1 MEVWNSGMAENE
13 IGIMEYWNDGMLG
26 IASIMGSQYSNV
38 PIFHFS
44 NIPVLERR
52 LLVANAN
59 TLTLPAES
67 GEWSLPSRRKVGVI
81 GLILTESALFTIF
94 VIAYLF
100 YIGKS
105 ATGPYPK
112 DVLELPI
119 LATICLLSSSVTVV
133 LAEHAFRRGHN
144 GGFRLWWLIT
154 ILLAV
159 AFLGSTAFEWRR
171 LIFRDNLT
179 ISTNLFGTT
188 FYSLV
193 GLHASHVIVG
203 LTLLVLV
210 LILSLRGYVTR
221 AHAEH
226 VEMLSWY
233 WHFVDGIWIIV
244 FTVVYII
251 GR

>member
-1 MEVWNSGMAENE
+1 M
-13 IGIMEYWNDGMLG
+13 
-26 IASIMGSQYSNV
+26 
-38 PIFHFS
+38 
-44 NIPVLERR
+44 
-52 LLVANAN
+52 ANAN
-59 TLTLPAES
+59 SLTLPAES

-94 VIAYLF
+94 VVAYLF

-159 AFLGSTAFEWRR
+159 AFLGSTAIEWRR

-203 LTLLVLV
+203 LILLTLV

-221 AHAEH
+221 AHSEH

-244 FTVVYII
+244 FTVVYVI
-251 GR
+251 GG

>member
-1 MEVWNSGMAENE
+1 
-13 IGIMEYWNDGMLG
+13 
-26 IASIMGSQYSNV
+26 
-38 PIFHFS
+38 
-44 NIPVLERR
+44 
-52 LLVANAN
+52 VANAH

-67 GEWSLPSRRKVGVI
+67 AEWSLPSRRKVGVI

-94 VIAYLF
+94 VTAYLF

-133 LAEHAFRRGHN
+133 LAERAFRGGHT

-159 AFLGSTAFEWRR
+159 AFLGSTALEWRR
-171 LIFRDNLT
+171 LIFRDHLT

-203 LTLLVLV
+203 LILLVLV

-221 AHAEH
+221 AHSEH

-233 WHFVDGIWIIV
+233 WHFVDGIWVIV
-244 FTVVYII
+244 FTVVYVI

>member
-1 MEVWNSGMAENE
+1 
-13 IGIMEYWNDGMLG
+13 
-26 IASIMGSQYSNV
+26 
-38 PIFHFS
+38 
-44 NIPVLERR
+44 
-52 LLVANAN
+52 VANAH

-94 VIAYLF
+94 VTAYLF

-105 ATGPYPK
+105 LSGPYPK
-112 DVLELPI
+112 DVLDLPI

-133 LAEHAFRRGHN
+133 LAERAFRRGHN

-154 ILLAV
+154 ILLAA
-159 AFLGSTAFEWRR
+159 AFLSSTAVEWRR
-171 LIFRDNLT
+171 LIFRDHLT

-203 LTLLVLV
+203 LILLMLV

-221 AHAEH
+221 THAEH

>member
-1 MEVWNSGMAENE
+1 M
-13 IGIMEYWNDGMLG
+13 
-26 IASIMGSQYSNV
+26 
-38 PIFHFS
+38 
-44 NIPVLERR
+44 
-52 LLVANAN
+52 ANAN

-67 GEWSLPSRRKVGVI
+67 VEWSLPSRRKVGVI
-81 GLILTESALFTIF
+81 GIILTESALFTIF
-94 VIAYLF
+94 VTAYLF

-105 ATGPYPK
+105 ITGPYPK

-119 LATICLLSSSVTVV
+119 LATIFLLSSSLTVV
-133 LAEHAFRRGHN
+133 LAEHAFRRGN
-144 GGFRLWWLIT
+144 IRGFQLWWLIT

-159 AFLGSTAFEWRR
+159 AFLSSTALEWRR
-171 LIFRDNLT
+171 LIFKDHLT

-203 LTLLVLV
+203 LILLVLV

-221 AHAEH
+221 ANAEH

>member
-1 MEVWNSGMAENE
+1 M
-13 IGIMEYWNDGMLG
+13 
-26 IASIMGSQYSNV
+26 
-38 PIFHFS
+38 
-44 NIPVLERR
+44 
-52 LLVANAN
+52 ANAQ
-59 TLTLPAES
+59 TLTLPVES
-67 GEWSLPSRRKVGVI
+67 AEWSLPSRRKLGVI

-94 VIAYLF
+94 VTAYLF

-105 ATGPYPK
+105 LTGPYPK

-119 LATICLLSSSVTVV
+119 FATICLLSSSLTVV
-133 LAEHAFRRGHN
+133 LAEHAFRRGN
-144 GGFRLWWLIT
+144 TGGFRLWWFIT

-159 AFLGSTAFEWRR
+159 VFLGSTALEWRR
-171 LIFRDNLT
+171 LIFKDHLT

-203 LTLLVLV
+203 LILLVLV

-221 AHAEH
+221 AHAGH

-233 WHFVDGIWIIV
+233 WHFVDGIWVIV

-251 GR
+251 SR